1 MVSARTISCISF
13 FAIPYTFVFYCNFVV
28 YHVGPNGWTQVWR
41 GDTTEMYYNYYPLEA
56 PLSTPVVVE
65 GGAEEVKNGA

>member
-1 MVSARTISCISF
+1 
-13 FAIPYTFVFYCNFVV
+13 
-28 YHVGPNGWTQVWR
+28 
-41 GDTTEMYYNYYPLEA
+41 MYYNYYPLEA